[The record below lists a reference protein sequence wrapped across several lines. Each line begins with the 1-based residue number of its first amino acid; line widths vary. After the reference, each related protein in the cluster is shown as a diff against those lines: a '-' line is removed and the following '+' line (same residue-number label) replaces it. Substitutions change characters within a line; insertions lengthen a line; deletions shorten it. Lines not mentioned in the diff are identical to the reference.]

1 MKMNYKFIVATI
13 DVDIFIIEVIT
24 ITHVTLY
31 VTYHNQNI
39 EKFQRCYIAWIQ
51 KCELYYIDITYAV
64 MVQNLKFNS
73 FDKIDDCEQTLPVY
87 LPASSIVILDGFS
100 HHHGRNESSKV

>member
-1 MKMNYKFIVATI
+1 
-13 DVDIFIIEVIT
+13 
-24 ITHVTLY
+24 
-31 VTYHNQNI
+31 
-39 EKFQRCYIAWIQ
+39 
-51 KCELYYIDITYAV
+51 